1 MKNIVHILAP
11 MVAKAIDEETLWAR
25 SVAIVTNIIDH
36 DIEITRIRRELRTKI
51 SEMIA
56 DIERQIQ

>member
-36 DIEITRIRRELRTKI
+36 DIEIVRIRIELRTTI
-51 SEMIA
+51 SEMVA

>member
-1 MKNIVHILAP
+1 MKNITYILAP

-25 SVAIVTNIIDH
+25 SIAIVSNIIDH

-51 SEMIA
+51 SEMVA